1 MHVFENVAEWK
12 RQIIYLLVYYSAGC
26 SGLGWARL
34 KTGTS
39 SGCPMWVAGPQ
50 LSSVAFLGPLA
61 GSQIGRGAAGTQLAP
76 IWDTGNAAASYL
88 MLQHWHQVVMFYLGK
103 RKIKT

>member
-1 MHVFENVAEWK
+1 MHIFENVAEWK
-12 RQIIYLLVYYSAGC
+12 RQIIYLLVYSSGGC

-61 GSQIGRGAAGTQLAP
+61 GSRIGRGAAETQIAP
-76 IWDTGNAAASYL
+76 IWVTGIAGSVLPHATALAPSGHILPREKKN
-88 MLQHWHQVVMFYLGK
+88 
-103 RKIKT
+103 